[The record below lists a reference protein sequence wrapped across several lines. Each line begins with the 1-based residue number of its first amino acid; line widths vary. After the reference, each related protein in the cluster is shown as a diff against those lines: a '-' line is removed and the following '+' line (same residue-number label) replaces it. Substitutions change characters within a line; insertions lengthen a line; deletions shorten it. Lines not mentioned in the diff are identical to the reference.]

1 MTLRVLVID
10 DDETVRRLIAQHIGV
25 AFEDP
30 AIAEFDPARQGRLP
44 AEFGASGYDAVVLD
58 DAPAGEEGLVW
69 LRDLAARPGFPP
81 VIYLMGDASPAAQS
95 TAREAGAHV
104 CLPKRKIDH
113 ARLVAALR
121 NAETARRG
129 AAPASTPRAG
139 PRAESRFGE
148 FTIPGYRCVRVLA
161 RNPASSVFLAASE
174 RSGGQVVLKLI
185 GHLSEDDA
193 RQTVFDRF
201 LREYAIASAIRHP
214 NIVRIH
220 DFGVADDH
228 AFIVMEYFPAG
239 DLRGRIRQ
247 GIGVRQALAY
257 LRQMAGALEVLHGAG
272 VLHRDLKPGNVMLR
286 EDGSVVLIDFGLAK
300 LHEPDGRITAG
311 GEIFGTPYYMSP
323 EQGHGRATD
332 ARGDV
337 YSLGVMFF
345 EMLTRRKPYVAATPM
360 QVIYKQANSPLPEL
374 DGDLARFQPLLAQ
387 CIAKQ
392 PEARFP
398 SAAALERAVI
408 EIERE
413 ESARGGGA

>member
-10 DDETVRRLIAQHIGV
+10 DDETVRRLIAQHIAV

-30 AIAEFDPARQGRLP
+30 VVVEFDPARQGPLP
-44 AEFGASGYDAVVLD
+44 AGFATNGFDAVVLD
-58 DAPAGEEGLVW
+58 DSPAGGDGLDW
-69 LRDLAARPGFPP
+69 LQDCVARPDFPP
-81 VIYLMGDASPAAQS
+81 IIYLMDDVSPAAQS
-95 TAREAGAHV
+95 TARAAGARV
-104 CLPKRKIDH
+104 CLSKRKIDH
-113 ARLVAALR
+113 AGLVAALR
-121 NAETARRG
+121 DAEALRRG
-129 AAPASTPRAG
+129 PAPVSALCTDPRV
-139 PRAESRFGE
+139 ESRFGE
-148 FTIPGYRCVRVLA
+148 FTIPGYRCVRTLA
-161 RNPASSVFLAASE
+161 RNPAASVFLAARE
-174 RSGGQVVLKLI
+174 RSGDLVVLKLI
-185 GHLSEDDA
+185 GQLSDDDA

-201 LREYAIASAIRHP
+201 LREYAIASTIRHP

-247 GIGVRQALAY
+247 GIEVRAALAY
-257 LRQMAGALEVLHGAG
+257 LRQMAGALAVLHGAG

-300 LHEPDGRITAG
+300 LNEPDGRITAA

-323 EQGHGRATD
+323 EQGHGRPID
-332 ARGDV
+332 ARSDV
-337 YSLGVMFF
+337 YSLGIMFF
-345 EMLTRRKPYVAATPM
+345 EMLMGRKPYVAATPM

-374 DGDLARFQPLLAQ
+374 DGDLVRFQPLLAR

-398 SAAALERAVI
+398 GASALQQTVVEL
-408 EIERE
+408 ERE
-413 ESARGGGA
+413 EVARGGGA